1 MRNLLTLKE
10 YFIEH
15 RWKLAIGVF
24 SLVMVDGLQLII
36 PRVIK
41 WAIDDLTQGGISRSH
56 LLRYSAYIMAIAI
69 GIGIFRY
76 FWRFFIM
83 GTSRR
88 IEEALRNR
96 LFRHY
101 QSLPF
106 SFFNNYKTGDLMAHA
121 TNDIKAVQRA
131 VGMGFVILTDVL
143 VLGTAAIGFM
153 LYISPKL
160 TLFALM
166 PAPLLISFVLRF
178 GRMLHRRFERVQASF
193 SSLTERVREN
203 LSGMRVVKAYVQES
217 NERERFSQASS
228 DYVEKNMQL
237 VRIWGAFFPLIM
249 FFANLGV
256 AIVLLFGG
264 RQVILN
270 YISVGDFVAFIYY
283 LDILIWP
290 MMGIGWVTNL
300 LERGSASMGRINRI
314 LQTAPEIEYS
324 PGDVEIRGKIEF
336 KDLTFSYDQGTPP
349 VLQGINLSIQPGECV
364 AIVGRTGAGKSTL
377 VSLIPYLFDP
387 GEGKLFIDG
396 REIRSIPVKGLRRAI
411 GYVPQDTFLFS
422 DTIREN
428 IAFGKLNVEEGRI
441 HQVAQIAGI
450 HQEILEFPQGYD
462 SVIGERGVT
471 LSGGQKQRLAIARA
485 LLIDPQ
491 ILILDD
497 ALSSVDTDTE
507 EEILQNLRQAIKG
520 KTTIVISHRLS
531 TIKDADR
538 IFVLD
543 EGKIV
548 EEGTHQEL
556 LASGGLYSRIY
567 KKQQIE
573 EEFES
578 YDS

>member
-1 MRNLLTLKE
+1 MKNLLALKE
-10 YFIEH
+10 YFFEH
-15 RWKLAIGVF
+15 KWKLAVGVF
-24 SLVMVDGLQLII
+24 SLVIVDGLQLIV

-41 WAIDDLTQGGISRSH
+41 WAIDDLTRGGISRSH
-56 LLRYSAYIMAIAI
+56 LIRYSLYIMAIAI

-76 FWRFFIM
+76 FWRLFIM

-88 IEEALRNR
+88 VEETLRNQ

-101 QSLPF
+101 QSLSF
-106 SFFNNYKTGDLMAHA
+106 SFFNNHKTGDLMAHA

-153 LYISPKL
+153 LYISPRL

-166 PAPLLISFVLRF
+166 PAPLLIFFVLRF

-193 SSLTERVREN
+193 SGLTERMREN
-203 LSGMRVVKAYVQES
+203 LSGMRVVKAYAQEE
-217 NERERFSQASS
+217 NERRRFSQASRG
-228 DYVEKNMQL
+228 YVEKNMHL
-237 VRIWGAFFPLIM
+237 VKIWGAFFPLIM
-249 FFANLGV
+249 LFANLGV
-256 AIVLLFGG
+256 AIVLFLGG
-264 RQVILN
+264 TQVILN
-270 YISVGDFVAFIYY
+270 SISMGDFVAFIYY

-290 MMGIGWVTNL
+290 LMGIGWVTNL
-300 LERGSASMGRINRI
+300 LERGSASMGRINKI
-314 LQTAPEIEYS
+314 LQTKPEIEVS
-324 PGDVEIRGKIEF
+324 AGDVKIKGGIEF
-336 KDLTFSYDQGTPP
+336 RDLTFSYDRGRVP
-349 VLQGINLSIQPGECV
+349 VLQGINLSIQPGEFV

-377 VSLIPYLFDP
+377 VNLIPHLFDP

-396 REIRSIPVKGLRRAI
+396 GEIHSLPLGGLRSSI

-428 IAFGKLNVEEGRI
+428 IAFGRLDTEEERI
-441 HQVAQIAGI
+441 RQVAQIAGI
-450 HQEILEFPQGYD
+450 HQEIMEFPQGYD

-507 EEILQNLRQAIKG
+507 GEILRNLRKVIRG
-520 KTTIVISHRLS
+520 RTTIVISHRLS
-531 TIKDADR
+531 TVKDADR
-538 IFVLD
+538 IFVL
-543 EGKIV
+543 EGGKIV
-548 EEGTHQEL
+548 EQGTHQQL
-556 LASGGLYSRIY
+556 LASGGLYSRIHR
-567 KKQQIE
+567 KQQLE
-573 EEFES
+573 EEIEGE
-578 YDS
+578 

>member
-1 MRNLLTLKE
+1 MKNLLVLKE

-15 RWKLAIGVF
+15 RWKLGLGVL
-24 SLVMVDGLQLII
+24 SLVIVDGLQLII

-41 WAIDDLTQGGISRSH
+41 WAIDDLTQGGISRNH
-56 LLRYSAYIMAIAI
+56 LIRYSLYIMAIAI
-69 GIGIFRY
+69 GIGCFRY
-76 FWRFFIM
+76 FWRLFIM

-88 IEEALRNR
+88 IEEALRNK

-101 QSLPF
+101 QSLSF
-106 SFFNNYKTGDLMAHA
+106 SFFNNHKTGDLMAHA

-143 VLGTAAIGFM
+143 FLGTASIGFM

-166 PAPLLISFVLRF
+166 PAPPLIFFVLRF
-178 GRMLHRRFERVQASF
+178 GRMLHNRFEKVQASF
-193 SSLTERVREN
+193 SILTERVREH

-217 NERERFSQASS
+217 NERDKFSQASR
-228 DYVEKNMQL
+228 DYVERNMHL

-249 FFANLGV
+249 LFANLGV
-256 AIVLLFGG
+256 AIVLLLGG
-264 RQVILN
+264 REVILN
-270 YISVGDFVAFIYY
+270 SISMGDFVAFISY
-283 LDILIWP
+283 LNILIWP
-290 MMGIGWVTNL
+290 LMGIGWVTNL
-300 LERGSASMGRINRI
+300 LERGSASMGRINKI
-314 LQTAPEIEYS
+314 LQTEPEIRDS
-324 PGDVEIRGKIEF
+324 TGKVEIKGKIEL
-336 KDLTFSYDQGTPP
+336 KDLTFSYGLGSPP
-349 VLQGINLSIQPGECV
+349 VLKGINLSIRPGEFV

-377 VSLIPYLFDP
+377 VSLIPHLFHP
-387 GEGKLFIDG
+387 GEGRLFIDG
-396 REIRSIPVKGLRRAI
+396 REIHTLPLKGLRGFI

-428 IAFGKLNVEEGRI
+428 IAFGKLDTEEERI
-441 HQVAQIAGI
+441 YQVAQIAGI
-450 HQEILEFPQGYD
+450 HQEIIEFPQSYD

-485 LLIDPQ
+485 LLVDPQ

-507 EEILQNLRQAIKG
+507 EEILKNLQRAIRG
-520 KTTIVISHRLS
+520 KTTIIISHRIS
-531 TIKDADR
+531 TIKNADR

-543 EGKIV
+543 EGKII
-548 EEGTHQEL
+548 EEGTHQGL

-567 KKQQIE
+567 WKQQLE
-573 EEFES
+573 EEIEGG
-578 YDS
+578 

>member
-1 MRNLLTLKE
+1 MRNLLALKE

-15 RWKLAIGVF
+15 KWKLVVGVF
-24 SLVMVDGLQLII
+24 SLVVVDGLQLIV

-56 LLRYSAYIMAIAI
+56 LIRYSFYIMAIAI
-69 GIGIFRY
+69 GIGGFRY
-76 FWRFFIM
+76 FWRLFIM

-88 IEEALRNR
+88 VEETLRNR

-101 QSLPF
+101 QSLSF
-106 SFFNNYKTGDLMAHA
+106 SFFNNHKTGDLMAHA

-153 LYISPKL
+153 LYISPRL

-166 PAPLLISFVLRF
+166 PAPLLIIFVLRF

-193 SSLTERVREN
+193 AGLTERVREN
-203 LSGMRVVKAYVQES
+203 LSGMRVVKAYAQEE
-217 NERERFSQASS
+217 NERRRFSQASR
-228 DYVEKNMQL
+228 DYVEKNMHL
-237 VRIWGAFFPLIM
+237 VKIWGAFFPLIM
-249 FFANLGV
+249 LFANLGV
-256 AIVLLFGG
+256 AIVLLLGG
-264 RQVILN
+264 KEVILN
-270 YISVGDFVAFIYY
+270 SISMGDFVAFIYY

-290 MMGIGWVTNL
+290 LMGIGWVTNL

-314 LQTAPEIEYS
+314 LQTKPE
-324 PGDVEIRGKIEF
+324 VEVSAGKVKIKGGIEF
-336 KDLTFSYDQGTPP
+336 RDLSFSYDRETAP
-349 VLQGINLSIQPGECV
+349 VLQDINLSIQPGEFV

-377 VSLIPYLFDP
+377 VNLIPHLFDP

-396 REIRSIPVKGLRRAI
+396 TEIHSLPLGGLRSSI

-428 IAFGKLNVEEGRI
+428 IAFGRLDAAEERI
-441 HQVAQIAGI
+441 RQVAQIAGI
-450 HQEILEFPQGYD
+450 HQEITEFPQGYN

-507 EEILQNLRQAIKG
+507 REILRNLQEVIRG
-520 KTTIVISHRLS
+520 RTTIVISHRLS
-531 TIKDADR
+531 TVKDADR
-538 IFVLD
+538 IFVL
-543 EGKIV
+543 EGGRIV
-548 EEGTHQEL
+548 EQGRHEEL

-567 KKQQIE
+567 WKQQLE
-573 EEFES
+573 EEIAEE
-578 YDS
+578 

>member
-1 MRNLLTLKE
+1 MKNLLVLKE

-15 RWKLAIGVF
+15 RWKLVIGVL
-24 SLVMVDGLQLII
+24 SLVIVDGLQLII

-56 LLRYSAYIMAIAI
+56 LLRYSLYIMAIAI

-76 FWRFFIM
+76 FWRLFIM

-88 IEEALRNR
+88 IEEALRNK

-101 QSLPF
+101 QSLSF
-106 SFFNNYKTGDLMAHA
+106 SFFNNHKTGDLMAHA

-143 VLGTAAIGFM
+143 FLGTASIGFM

-166 PAPLLISFVLRF
+166 PAPLLIFFVLRF
-178 GRMLHRRFERVQASF
+178 GRMLHRRFEKVQASF
-193 SSLTERVREN
+193 SILTERVREN

-217 NERERFSQASS
+217 NERDKFSQASR
-228 DYVEKNMQL
+228 DYVEKNMHL

-249 FFANLGV
+249 LFANLGV
-256 AIVLLFGG
+256 AIVLLLGG
-264 RQVILN
+264 REVILN
-270 YISVGDFVAFIYY
+270 SISMGDFVAFISY
-283 LDILIWP
+283 LNILIWP
-290 MMGIGWVTNL
+290 LMGIGWVTNL
-300 LERGSASMGRINRI
+300 LERGSASMGRINKI
-314 LQTAPEIEYS
+314 LQTEPEIRDS
-324 PGDVEIRGKIEF
+324 TGKVEIKGKIEL
-336 KDLTFSYDQGTPP
+336 KDLTFSYGLGSPP
-349 VLQGINLSIQPGECV
+349 VLKGINLSICPGEFV

-377 VSLIPYLFDP
+377 VSLIPHLFDP
-387 GEGKLFIDG
+387 GEGRLFIDG
-396 REIRSIPVKGLRRAI
+396 REIHTLPLKGLRGFI

-428 IAFGKLNVEEGRI
+428 IAFGKLDTEEERI
-441 HQVAQIAGI
+441 YQVAQIAGI
-450 HQEILEFPQGYD
+450 HQEIIEFPQSYD

-485 LLIDPQ
+485 LLVDPQ

-507 EEILQNLRQAIKG
+507 EEILKNLQRAIRG
-520 KTTIVISHRLS
+520 KTTIIISHRIS
-531 TIKDADR
+531 TIKNADR

-543 EGKIV
+543 EGKII
-548 EEGTHQEL
+548 EEGTHQGL

-567 KKQQIE
+567 WKQQLE
-573 EEFES
+573 EEIEGG
-578 YDS
+578 